1 MAVGSFPDGASP
13 YGCLDLAGNVW
24 EWTLSLFKEYPYR
37 PEDGREDLQ
46 ADGNRALRGGSW
58 DSDQRI
64 ARVSY
69 RYSPHPDYFNY
80 YVGFR
85 LVVAPVLSS

>member
-58 DSDQRI
+58 NYSHWY
-64 ARVSY
+64 ARVSC
-69 RYSPHPDYFNY
+69 RFIDHPVNFDNS
-80 YVGFR
+80 VGFR